1 MFLFDLARNKI
12 IIGLARTILR
22 LQGPETES
30 LEIFSLDGYT
40 LIVVGNEKPGTL
52 SVYSIDESS
61 PVFEPKFEGMFH
73 DIHRLDDTWEN
84 LILHGDISMLGP
96 EDIRYYYC
104 CKKQKGSYR
113 ELIESNP
120 TSHSQDQKG
129 KERTHKFINVH
140 KNMHSKPNQ
149 QLFSQT
155 DCNLD
160 TLIENDRK
168 HLFFTFFFLF
178 LTTNRTK
185 QKA

>member
-1 MFLFDLARNKI
+1 MRNKI

-84 LILHGDISMLGP
+84 LVLHGDISMLGP

-104 CKKQKGSYR
+104 CKKKEKQLSGINRIK
-113 ELIESNP
+113 
-120 TSHSQDQKG
+120 SHIPLSRPKG
-129 KERTHKFINVH
+129 KGAHTQIHKR
-140 KNMHSKPNQ
+140 
-149 QLFSQT
+149 SQ
-155 DCNLD
+155 
-160 TLIENDRK
+160 K
-168 HLFFTFFFLF
+168 HA
-178 LTTNRTK
+178 
-185 QKA
+185 Q